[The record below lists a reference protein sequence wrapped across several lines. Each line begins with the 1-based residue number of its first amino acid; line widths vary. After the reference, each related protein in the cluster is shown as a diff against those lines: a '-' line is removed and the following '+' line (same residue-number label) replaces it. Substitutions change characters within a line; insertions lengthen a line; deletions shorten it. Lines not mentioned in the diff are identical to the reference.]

1 MKSIKWSIKLISI
14 FVVFV
19 LVYLLSYLINPFG
32 DFLTTYSQMT
42 IFETVEEVLF
52 SLLQSWAIIDASIF
66 IAHFLDKKLAWT
78 SAPLRRFVVQLISVV
93 IVVTLVLYLQYLYYK
108 IQYGAPEN
116 TEQTISI
123 WQFFIVGII
132 VSIFVSTF
140 HTGYSLLEYWKKSL
154 SETAELKIKTLEL
167 KEVAMQSELQSL
179 KLQLDPH
186 FMFNNFSTLSALIN
200 EDRALANNFLDNL
213 SQVYRYMII
222 NLKKNLVNLQ
232 EEITFVK
239 SYNYLIQIRHGENV
253 SIEMDIPEIFINRY
267 IPPIS
272 LQLLIE
278 NAIKHNRATKA
289 MPLLI
294 TITVDRQ
301 TEFLWVKNNLQY
313 MVNPLHTTEL
323 GLNNIIDRY
332 KILSDKVPIINK
344 TIKTFE
350 VGLPLLD

>member
-32 DFLTTYSQMT
+32 DFLTRYSQMT
-42 IFETVEEVLF
+42 IFEIVEEVLF

-78 SAPLRRFVVQLISVV
+78 YAPLRRFVVQLISIV
-93 IVVTLVLYLQYLYYK
+93 IVVTLVLYLQHLYYK

-186 FMFNNFSTLSALIN
+186 FMFNNFSTLSGLIN
-200 EDRALANNFLDNL
+200 EDKNLATHFLDNL
-213 SQVYRYMII
+213 SQVYRYMIV
-222 NLKKNLVNLQ
+222 NLKKNFVNLQ

-239 SYNYLIQIRHGENV
+239 SYIYLIQIRHGENV

-313 MVNPLHTTEL
+313 MSNQLHTTEL

-332 KILSDKVPIINK
+332 RILSDKVPIINK

-350 VGLPLLD
+350 VGLPLLN